1 MSLRVA
7 IAFGLESLGRALL
20 LMQLCSFQCLNCVA
34 QLHQISKKC
43 QEMTLLLLIS
53 ETVFCCKSPLTQS
66 RIRDAKLAVCQSD
79 SQGQVWC
86 KSLYSLCSCLPSA
99 KKGDVAL
106 QLFSLKLIWA
116 ELASKSRQATPIHL
130 RYLFLSYSYLLV
142 DITYL
147 LFYIIDYCTPLVK
160 YENSNNTSCATL
172 STLCKSSF
180 YVQAKNPGCIAD
192 NCLGPSKTACWGWEG
207 EVRITEP

>member
-1 MSLRVA
+1 MPGNDPSVA
-7 IAFGLESLGRALL
+7 HFWDCLL
-20 LMQLCSFQCLNCVA
+20 LQESPDTDQNKGCKAGCVSVR
-34 QLHQISKKC
+34 QPRTSMVQKP
-43 QEMTLLLLIS
+43 LLS
-53 ETVFCCKSPLTQS
+53 MF
-66 RIRDAKLAVCQSD
+66 
-79 SQGQVWC
+79 
-86 KSLYSLCSCLPSA
+86 LPASA